1 MLSHKGIANIVH
13 PDNNPFNRD
22 ITRNC
27 HGIVAIGSIC
37 FDISL
42 FEIFV
47 PLMNG
52 LFVELGNEK
61 SMMDAGELAAHILR
75 HEADILHCTP
85 SRITAYLANESFQK
99 ALGSVK
105 AVLAA
110 GEVLQGSLVKR
121 LEDTYKI
128 RIYNGYGPTETTI
141 GATIT
146 EAGDSVSIGTPI
158 ANMGII
164 LLNGERNPVPFG
176 AVGEIC
182 IYGNGVG
189 MGYKDR
195 PEETEA
201 KYIDW
206 KGLWL
211 YRSGDLGYFS
221 NDGRLMYCGRNDRQV
236 KLRGLRIE
244 LSEIENVMG
253 EYPGVAACC

>member
-1 MLSHKGIANIVH
+1 MEIADKYDYIEVDTLLSQEAEPFLLPEIGQDDLAYMIFTSGTTGRPKGVMLSHKGIANIVH

-128 RIYNGYGPTETTI
+128 RIYNGYAQRRRPSELLSPRQEI
-141 GATIT
+141 RFL
-146 EAGDSVSIGTPI
+146 SVR
-158 ANMGII
+158 
-164 LLNGERNPVPFG
+164 LLQTW
-176 AVGEIC
+176 A
-182 IYGNGVG
+182 
-189 MGYKDR
+189 
-195 PEETEA
+195 
-201 KYIDW
+201 
-206 KGLWL
+206 
-211 YRSGDLGYFS
+211 SS
-221 NDGRLMYCGRNDRQV
+221 
-236 KLRGLRIE
+236 
-244 LSEIENVMG
+244 S
-253 EYPGVAACC
+253 